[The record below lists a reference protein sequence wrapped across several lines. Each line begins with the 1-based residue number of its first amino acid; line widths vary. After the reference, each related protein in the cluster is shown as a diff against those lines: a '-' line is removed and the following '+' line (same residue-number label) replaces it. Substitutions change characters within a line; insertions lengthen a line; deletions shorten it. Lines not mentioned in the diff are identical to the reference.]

1 MTLLIV
7 LGCLVAGA
15 GVIAGAQV
23 VALGRKQAIAKAYSD
38 GWWACH
44 DEYLDVQRTA

>member
-15 GVIAGAQV
+15 GVIAGAQWS
-23 VALGRKQAIAKAYSD
+23 ALGRKQAVDAAYQRGYWD
-38 GWWACH
+38 GH
-44 DEYLDVQRTA
+44 DTAQGARAS